1 MSNNAHRFRQ
11 TEVRRA
17 IKSFCAATGTA
28 HSDIRVEIDRDG
40 TISVFARPQ
49 AEKPTNSNEWILPDE
64 PNTAVHP

>member
-28 HSDIRVEIDRDG
+28 HSDIRVEIDRRNHFGFCPAAGREADKFESMD
-40 TISVFARPQ
+40 IAR
-49 AEKPTNSNEWILPDE
+49 
-64 PNTAVHP
+64 